1 MSRLID
7 ADALIADMEKRY
19 CKDCER
25 RKGVKGGK
33 VRTLYEIG
41 EAPCRAC
48 GTMDAMDEIDN
59 ASTIEAEPVRHGH
72 WIEKDGFDGD
82 TYYDC
87 SACGHSWV
95 TIEGTPQ
102 DNEMNYCPYCGA
114 HMDEV
119 SE

>member
-1 MSRLID
+1 MMAELIDRNALID
-7 ADALIADMEKRY
+7 ALMTFTWRDEDEHLIDDWDEKR
-19 CKDCER
+19 KFIEDW
-25 RKGVKGGK
+25 
-33 VRTLYEIG
+33 L
-41 EAPCRAC
+41 P
-48 GTMDAMDEIDN
+48 
-59 ASTIEAEPVRHGH
+59 SLPTIEAEPLRHGH

-119 SE
+119 TE

>member
-1 MSRLID
+1 MARMID

-41 EAPCRAC
+41 DAPCRAC

-72 WIEKDGFDGD
+72 WVTKTRHEHYPSGKEYEEDF
-82 TYYDC
+82 C
-87 SACGHSWV
+87 SICGKRGSVEYEH
-95 TIEGTPQ
+95 
-102 DNEMNYCPYCGA
+102 CPHCGA
-114 HMDEV
+114 KMDEV
-119 SE
+119 IHDG